1 MRQLIIRTSATNASF
16 QATYQWYILKFTRI
30 SLRATFIYNL
40 HLRFVYYQ
48 QSLQVWGRYAD
59 DTTPFVYGENLDQ
72 ILDELEKH
80 MTKISEWYLYNCL
93 NANAK
98 KFQFSFIR
106 FVEKAIKIENFI
118 IKLSYAEVLL
128 GITTD
133 SKLSFSEY
141 VTYLCA
147 TVNRKLH
154 ALSRFSKP

>member
-1 MRQLIIRTSATNASF
+1 M
-16 QATYQWYILKFTRI
+16 
-30 SLRATFIYNL
+30 
-40 HLRFVYYQ
+40 RFVYYQ

-133 SKLSFSEY
+133 SNLSFSEY